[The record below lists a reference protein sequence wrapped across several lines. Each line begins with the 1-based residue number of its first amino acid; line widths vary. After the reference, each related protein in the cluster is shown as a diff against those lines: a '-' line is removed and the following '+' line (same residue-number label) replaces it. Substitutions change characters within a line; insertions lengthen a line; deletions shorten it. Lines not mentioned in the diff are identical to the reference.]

1 MDADDSYTLL
11 KTGTVRLD
19 LQFGVPLAAA
29 VNVVVYA
36 EFDQLI
42 EITADHNVSRAY
54 V

>member
-1 MDADDSYTLL
+1 MDADDHYTLL

-19 LQFGVPLAAA
+19 LQFGAALGEA
-29 VNVVVYA
+29 VNVIVYA

-42 EITADHNVSRAY
+42 EITAEHNVSRAY